1 MSNPL
6 IKEMIKYTKYN
17 SLLDD
22 IKNKTKN
29 LSITGVTDAALPHLI
44 YSLYNYSGILP
55 LVVCPNASSAKK
67 MIQDFKYY
75 STTDIVYFPARE
87 VTYYT
92 YDTQSREIE
101 NARVHV
107 INKLLNNEEC
117 IIVTTIEA
125 IMQKMLP
132 KENYMGL
139 SLTLKQGETAS
150 LECIAASCSKMGYS
164 RVELVEGPG
173 QFSVRGGLIDIFSP
187 DMKEPVRLEFFGEEI
202 DSIRSFDIDT
212 QRSKNIL
219 DKFELTFSTEFVLSE
234 KQILTGIEE
243 IEKVIATGN
252 LNDLLVEKMTD
263 DIEKIKQGEVVS
275 VINKYFDF
283 FVPNAV
289 TLIDFL
295 EDRYNIYFNE
305 ITRLSARSEAV
316 IFENEETLRL
326 MTEKGEIYPQKT
338 FKYYSFNE
346 IEQRYTSLPLIY
358 LERINQGRV
367 LHAKRKE
374 YSFSCREVN
383 FFRSAVDIFKSDI
396 KRYISEKKAVVL
408 VFSTL
413 ARVESIKNI
422 LLDAEVNVKYVQDI
436 SMIDDLEAGRI
447 YITTGFITSGFSYDD
462 FNFVVITEPVS
473 GTSSK
478 SQKSSKDFLGAAINS
493 YDDLKVGDYVVH
505 VDHGIG
511 KYLGIEQVDIN
522 DTVKDYIKLEY
533 QDGGVLYIPVTSL
546 DSIKKYAC
554 EDGFLP
560 KVNKL
565 GTKTWKETKEKVGK
579 HVQNIAKEL
588 VKLYAKRKMAKGFA
602 FSPDTPWQ
610 QEFEQDVEFELT
622 EDQVRCTNEL
632 KQDMESSKPM
642 DRLLC
647 GDVGYGKTEVA
658 IRGAFKAV
666 MDSKQVAYLVP
677 TTVLS
682 LQQFNVFKSRMDPY
696 GINVEML
703 SRFKTPKEQEKILKG
718 LADGTVDIV
727 VGTHRLL
734 SKDVKFKD
742 LGFLIIDEE
751 HRFGVKHKEE
761 IKKYRSEVD
770 VLSMTATPIPRT
782 LHMSM
787 IGIRDISVI
796 LEPPKE
802 RLPVHTYVLEYSDSV
817 IREGIE
823 KELDRDGQVF
833 YLSNRV
839 DNIDAV
845 ASKVRA
851 LAPNARVDVAHGQ
864 MTPQAIEDV
873 MIRFMNHETDIL
885 VCTTILESGIDIP
898 NANTIIV
905 ENADRLGLAQLYQI
919 RGRVGRSNRLSYAY
933 VTYARNKAL
942 SDEADKRLK
951 AIKDFTEFGSGFK
964 IALRDLEIRGAG
976 NLLGS
981 EQSGH
986 MLSVGYDMY
995 VSLLEKAV
1003 EAEKQALEGK
1013 EAEEIAIP
1021 KFDDVKINVEVSANI
1036 PNEYIKDSVI
1046 KMEMYQKLSNA
1057 ENDDS
1062 LQDVIDEMIDRFGQM
1077 PRDTENLLDIIKIRN
1092 KCRSLGI
1099 SEVKVQ
1105 GEFLLFVSKYVK
1117 NTVKYRLTNN
1127 SKRDI
1132 LSYIEVALTNFEKT
1146 LGIYEE
1152 KGRKLNE

>member
-6 IKEMIKYTKYN
+6 VKEMIKYTKYN
-17 SLLDD
+17 ELLGD
-22 IKNKTKN
+22 IKNKTNN
-29 LSITGVTDAALPHLI
+29 LSIIGVTDAALPHLI
-44 YSLYNYSGILP
+44 YSLYNYSGVLP
-55 LVVCPNASSAKK
+55 CVVCPNVSSAKK
-67 MIQDFKYY
+67 IIQDFKYY
-75 STTDIVYFPARE
+75 SDIDIEYFPARE
-87 VTYYT
+87 ITYYT

-107 INKLLNNEEC
+107 INKMVNHQEC

-125 IMQKMLP
+125 LMQKMLP

-139 SLTLKQGETAS
+139 SIVLKQGENCSIDYIT
-150 LECIAASCSKMGYS
+150 EVCSKMGYS

-173 QFSVRGGLIDIFSP
+173 QFSVRGGLIDVFSP
-187 DMKEPVRLEFFGEEI
+187 DLSEPVRIEFFGDEI
-202 DSIRSFDIDT
+202 DSIRTFDIAT
-212 QRSKNIL
+212 QRSKNVL
-219 DKFELTFSTEFVLSE
+219 SKFELSFSTEFVLSE
-234 KQILTGIEE
+234 EQLKKGISELE
-243 IEKVIATGN
+243 NLVGSGKIAEPLAEKI
-252 LNDLLVEKMTD
+252 TD
-263 DIEKIKQGEVVS
+263 DIERVTRGEIAS
-275 VINKYFDF
+275 VLNKYFDV
-283 FVPNAV
+283 FVPKNA

-295 EDRYNIYFNE
+295 GDRYNVYFNE
-305 ITRLSARSEAV
+305 VTRLIARSEALT
-316 IFENEETLRL
+316 FENEETQRL
-326 MTEKGEIYPQKT
+326 MTEKQEIYPEKT
-338 FKYYSFNE
+338 FKYYSFDE
-346 IEQRYTSLPLIY
+346 LVERYKSLPLIY

-374 YSFSCREVN
+374 YNFSCREVN
-383 FFRSAVDIFKSDI
+383 FFRSSVDIFKSDV
-396 KRYISEKKAVVL
+396 KRYIDEKKAVVL
-408 VFSTL
+408 VFPTL
-413 ARVESIKNI
+413 ARVESIKNL
-422 LLDAEVNVKYVQDI
+422 LLDVGINVKFVQDI
-436 SMIDDLEAGRI
+436 SMIDSLEQGKV
-447 YITTGFITSGFSYDD
+447 YITSGVITAGFIYDE

-473 GTSSK
+473 GTANK
-478 SQKSSKDFLGAAINS
+478 PLKSSKEFLGNAISS
-493 YDDLKVGDYVVH
+493 YSDLKVGDYVVH

-511 KYLGIEQVDIN
+511 KYLGIEQVEIN

-554 EDGFLP
+554 EDGFVP

-622 EDQVRCTNEL
+622 EDQVRCVSEL
-632 KQDMESSKPM
+632 KQDMESEKPM

-682 LQQFNVFKSRMDPY
+682 LQQFNVFKARMEPY

-703 SRFKTPKEQEKILKG
+703 SRFRTKKEQEKVLQG

-787 IGIRDISVI
+787 IGIREISVI

-839 DNIDAV
+839 ENIDSI

-864 MTPQAIEDV
+864 MTPQAIEDA

-933 VTYARNKAL
+933 ITYARNKAL

-1013 EAEEIAIP
+1013 SVDEVDMP
-1021 KFDDVKINVEVSANI
+1021 KFDDVKISLEVSANI

-1057 ENDDS
+1057 TDDAM
-1062 LQDVIDEMIDRFGQM
+1062 LQDVIDELVDRFGEL
-1077 PRDTENLLDIIKIRN
+1077 PHDTENLLDIIKIRN
-1092 KCRSLGI
+1092 KCRALGI
-1099 SEVKVQ
+1099 SEVKIQ
-1105 GEFLLFVSKYVK
+1105 GEFLLFISKYVK

-1132 LSYIEVALTNFEKT
+1132 LSYVEVALTNFEKT
-1146 LGIYEE
+1146 LGI
-1152 KGRKLNE
+1152 